1 MLVTNSLTVSS
12 PSFLKDTVY
21 LVKNSGWTVLFF
33 QDLKKLPLPL
43 TVLQVSEKKPAVVRI
58 ISQ

>member
-43 TVLQVSEKKPAVVRI
+43 TVLQVSEKPAVVRI